1 MAKPVMTIKFD
12 GADALIKKFNSQP
25 AVIKKEAD
33 GIIANT
39 ALRVEKRAKFF
50 APFDTG
56 YLEQRIMAEPDGEL
70 SYTVTSKAEYS
81 VYQEWG
87 TRKMAPHPYMV
98 PAMEQESPFLFQK
111 LQNLLKGG
119 LR

>member
-1 MAKPVMTIKFD
+1 MGKASIKITFD
-12 GADALIKKFNSQP
+12 GADELIRKFERQP
-25 AVIKKEAD
+25 AAIKKEAD

-39 ALRVEKRAKFF
+39 ALRVERRAKEF
-50 APFDTG
+50 APYDTG
-56 YLEQRIMAEPDGEL
+56 YLEQNIMAEPDGDL

-87 TRKMAPHPYMV
+87 TRNMAPHPFMM
-98 PAMEQESPFLFQK
+98 PAMQQERPFFFQK